1 MRDSNGTVYPGRVG
15 IWAGTGSAA
24 VKADNFKVRS
34 LSADLTLDGRFAD
47 DIGSCSISGGKYV
60 MNSSGDT
67 RQSVCLT
74 NGMAGVR
81 IGGAYVVQVDQTWRG
96 GR

>member
-1 MRDSNGTVYPGRVG
+1 MRDSNATVHPGRVG
-15 IWAGTGSAA
+15 IWAGSGSAA
-24 VKADNFKVRS
+24 VKGDNFKVRS
-34 LSADLTLDGRFAD
+34 LDADLALDGRFAD
-47 DIGSCSISGGKYV
+47 DIGPCSIAGSAYV

-96 GR
+96 GQ